1 MTSPRTLTVAELME
15 RLREMPPE
23 LPVLV
28 EGYETGLDAIHSL
41 SETAVIHNTDCED
54 WDGEFEEP
62 ENLPSDPQGGAPFR
76 ALLIL
81 GRRGS
86 RR

>member
-1 MTSPRTLTVAELME
+1 MTNPSTLTVAELME
-15 RLREMPPE
+15 RLREMPPD

-28 EGYETGLDAIHSL
+28 EGYETGLDAIYSL
-41 SETAVIHNTDCED
+41 RETLVIHNTDSED

-62 ENLPSDPQGGAPFR
+62 KNLQPAPQGLAPFR

-81 GRRGS
+81 GSRGS

>member
-1 MTSPRTLTVAELME
+1 MTSPCTLTVAELME

-28 EGYETGLDAIHSL
+28 EGYETGLDAIYSL
-41 SETAVIHNTDCED
+41 RETVVIQSTNCED

-62 ENLPSDPQGGAPFR
+62 KNLQPAPQGVAPFR

>member
-1 MTSPRTLTVAELME
+1 M
-15 RLREMPPE
+15 
-23 LPVLV
+23 LV

>member
-1 MTSPRTLTVAELME
+1 MTNPSTLTVAELME

-28 EGYETGLDAIHSL
+28 EGYETGLDAIYSL
-41 SETAVIHNTDCED
+41 RETLVIHNTDCED

-62 ENLPSDPQGGAPFR
+62 KNLPSSPKAGAPFR